1 MRSGRKPLR
10 LQNRGVRALNR
21 RVWTACAAAC
31 LIASAPAPASAQS
44 LTDMLNPSRG
54 GFAQADQSALLRT
67 AQNNATGN
75 TTTGSTVTDDP
86 GGSPLRGATAPSRIG
101 RIPTYDVPAASGAAV
116 AGYDS
121 LNRKRIRP
129 KPYPG
134 APKPK
139 VVGPGNSPIS
149 PDTVLRGARRPPV
162 SASVA
167 GIAAGQPPRHLLK
180 VDDDP
185 FGNVGFHTGA
195 FLTKAAVEVMGGY
208 DSNPGRLDVPKASPF
223 YMISPELLIASQWSR
238 HSLIADLRGSF
249 TGYSR
254 AFPPVDGEVAPMPTN
269 IDRPDFTGKVAG
281 RIDVTRDTRINSELR
296 LRIATDNPGSPNIQA
311 GLSKYPLAFTTGATA
326 GVEHDFNRLQVSLA
340 GTVDHTTYQYSHL
353 TDGTAISNADRNFD
367 QYGGIARVSYDLM
380 PGVKPFAEIEGDAR
394 IHEAELD
401 RSGYRRNSTGGYAK
415 AGTSFEFSRL
425 LTGEIAAGYSLR
437 NYDDPRLERLSGLLT
452 SASLVWTA
460 TGLTTVRLNA
470 TSSIDE
476 TTLPGISGS
485 LTRDYVL
492 QVDHAFRRWLIGTG
506 KAGFGTT
513 DYDEA
518 RSDKRYFVEA
528 DLIYKLSR
536 TFHIKGS
543 IRHDWLESS
552 VPGASSRG
560 TIVMLG
566 VRVQR

>member
-1 MRSGRKPLR
+1 
-10 LQNRGVRALNR
+10 
-21 RVWTACAAAC
+21 
-31 LIASAPAPASAQS
+31 
-44 LTDMLNPSRG
+44 
-54 GFAQADQSALLRT
+54 
-67 AQNNATGN
+67 
-75 TTTGSTVTDDP
+75 
-86 GGSPLRGATAPSRIG
+86 
-101 RIPTYDVPAASGAAV
+101 
-116 AGYDS
+116 
-121 LNRKRIRP
+121 
-129 KPYPG
+129 
-134 APKPK
+134 
-139 VVGPGNSPIS
+139 
-149 PDTVLRGARRPPV
+149 
-162 SASVA
+162 
-167 GIAAGQPPRHLLK
+167 
-180 VDDDP
+180 
-185 FGNVGFHTGA
+185 
-195 FLTKAAVEVMGGY
+195 
-208 DSNPGRLDVPKASPF
+208 VPKASPF
-223 YMISPELLIASQWSR
+223 YVISPELLIASQWSR

-254 AFPPVDGEVAPMPTN
+254 TFPPVDGEVAPMPTN
-269 IDRPDFTGKVAG
+269 IDRPDFTGKIAG

-311 GLSKYPLAFTTGATA
+311 GLSRYPLAFTTGATA

-340 GTVDHTTYQYSHL
+340 ATADHTTYQYSHL
-353 TDGTAISNADRNFD
+353 TDGTATSNADRNFD

-380 PGVKPFAEIEGDAR
+380 PGVKPFGEIEGDTR
-394 IHEAELD
+394 IHETEFD

-425 LTGEIAAGYSLR
+425 LTGEVAAGYSLR

-476 TTLPGISGS
+476 TTLPGVSGS
-485 LTRDYVL
+485 LTRDYVF
-492 QVDHAFRRWLIGTG
+492 QVDHAFRRWLIGTAKLG
-506 KAGFGTT
+506 YGTT

-518 RSDKRYFVEA
+518 RSDKRYFAEA

>member
-1 MRSGRKPLR
+1 VL
-10 LQNRGVRALNR
+10 A
-21 RVWTACAAAC
+21 ACAAAC
-31 LIASAPAPASAQS
+31 LIASAPVPASAQP

-54 GFAQADQSALLRT
+54 GFAQADQSALRRT
-67 AQNNATGN
+67 AQNV
-75 TTTGSTVTDDP
+75 TGSTTTDSTMMDNP
-86 GGSPLRGATAPSRIG
+86 DATRLRGATAPSRIG
-101 RIPTYDVPAASGAAV
+101 RIPTYDVPPASGAAV

-134 APKPK
+134 TPKPK

-149 PDTVLRGARRPPV
+149 PDTALRGTRRPPV

-167 GIAAGQPPRHLLK
+167 GIAVGQPPRRPLK

-185 FGNVGFHTGA
+185 FGNVGFHTGP

-208 DSNPGRLDVPKASPF
+208 DTNPGRLDVPKASPF
-223 YMISPELLIASQWSR
+223 YVISPELLIASQWSR

-254 AFPPVDGEVAPMPTN
+254 TFPPVDGEVAPMPTN
-269 IDRPDFTGKVAG
+269 IDRPDFTGKIAG

-311 GLSKYPLAFTTGATA
+311 GLSRYPLAFTTGATA

-340 GTVDHTTYQYSHL
+340 ATADHTTYQYSHL
-353 TDGTAISNADRNFD
+353 TDGTATSNADRNFD

-380 PGVKPFAEIEGDAR
+380 PGVKPFGEIEGDTR
-394 IHEAELD
+394 IHETEFD

-425 LTGEIAAGYSLR
+425 LTGEVAAGYSLR

-476 TTLPGISGS
+476 TTLPGVSGS
-485 LTRDYVL
+485 LTRDYVF
-492 QVDHAFRRWLIGTG
+492 QVDHAFRRWLIGTAKLG
-506 KAGFGTT
+506 YGTT

-518 RSDKRYFVEA
+518 RSDKRYFAEA